1 MCGAPRDCDEYLRT
15 AAYACNNTPHSGTG
29 FSPMGTLFGFVS
41 DIPNSLKR
49 AHEPVYNNQLYYRQL
64 FRRVQIAY
72 KDVKENLLHAK
83 GMLKK

>member
-1 MCGAPRDCDEYLRT
+1 
-15 AAYACNNTPHSGTG
+15 
-29 FSPMGTLFGFVS
+29 MGTLFGFVS